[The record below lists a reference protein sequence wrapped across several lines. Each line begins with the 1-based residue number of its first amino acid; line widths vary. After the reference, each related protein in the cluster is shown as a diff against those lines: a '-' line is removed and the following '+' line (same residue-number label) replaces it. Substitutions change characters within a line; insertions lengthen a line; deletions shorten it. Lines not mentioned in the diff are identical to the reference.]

1 MAKQRMDVSFRLFA
15 VFAIACLVVECVPG
29 LGISIANAQRPRP
42 RQRTSTI
49 NMEVV
54 LMAAPREVLVL
65 LEEAEERIKNE
76 QWSEATFT
84 LGILLGLEQA
94 SQDDLTG
101 VDFFL
106 DRDELPD
113 SAEKP
118 AEENTLKSSKGTVFQ
133 RAYELIE
140 SLPAEATK
148 IVDLRYGSLASQML
162 EKAIAESNWG
172 KIADVVGKYGF
183 TTSGQDASVILGE
196 HWLIKGEARRAA
208 KLFSRVFRQK
218 SALERLGPEL
228 GILTASAY
236 QSAGML
242 KEALSFIE
250 STRSQFNN
258 VDLNWK
264 GTKISWDARSVL
276 SKNALD
282 QMELNGQQTIQRVVK
297 QPYYLNG
304 NASRNADTNAGIPLP
319 TLRWHAE
326 LHESQ
331 QHKDNLDLTLKEK
344 LVDGKSSFIPSR
356 SPISVGQWVITTT
369 YDQRIVGIDALT
381 GLKGFECPYSGM
393 PIGFSMD
400 RYLNRDSHSF
410 NLPAPDYLS
419 KRVWG
424 ETLLGAISSDGERI
438 FNISELPA
446 VDISESFALGPNAR
460 VAKPQGYRS
469 YNVMQCWSVREEGK
483 AKWEV
488 GGLKSQTEP
497 KLAGTLFLG
506 SPLPHE
512 NELLV
517 LGELNSDLYL
527 FALEPETGK
536 LLWRQPITTN
546 YSTISSDLMRRSTGA
561 MPAADGAIIVCPTIS
576 GYLVAYDKSN
586 RSMLW
591 AFKYPIKPTLVNA
604 NQFSP
609 FGQADLV
616 DFSPLTPRSA
626 DTSVVISDGVV
637 LFAPS
642 DGNEAYGIKIDDG
655 TVLWR
660 LSDSKVDQ
668 IRYVAGA
675 WKDIAVIVCQTAIVA
690 VDLKTGASKWPR
702 IDLPNGQQV
711 IGRGVRKEGNYF
723 LPTSGQTILQI
734 DLASG
739 RIAES
744 VRVEQPL
751 GNMISVGDRL
761 ICATPFE
768 LDCYSVR
775 EAFQTQLKG
784 ELQRNSLSPSGLAQQ
799 GELALAHGDFDG
811 ALDFLDQARKIDPNN
826 AEVILLINKAG
837 IAALTAD
844 FDRFVDRVDP
854 FDNLAIDRDRA
865 PFFHLLVKGFQK
877 QGRHKETLS
886 TLMKL
891 SNLRTTQRQE
901 QMSGI
906 ATISLTPNW
915 SIQEDRWIAT
925 QVRNS
930 LEKMTQKELEDTK
943 SLIAAELESLEKLP
957 SHIRRVK
964 LGHYEAIRET
974 EPFRLA
980 SAKTLV
986 LQKDYLQAERLL
998 TSDGFLDVADPKSM
1012 DAIRRKEVLAS
1023 IYVRTN
1029 RVDVAA
1035 RYLDNN
1041 LDRLDTII
1049 RENAGVFTKRVP
1061 SPPVSGLDRNT
1072 PFKPISE
1079 WPTGKVQ
1086 VTTSQIDVP
1095 PLYKTTQL
1103 DSTLACRWKTRTG
1116 DSLTGWEI
1124 SSGTSNL
1131 VFSNG
1136 ATGEEFQIYADV
1148 GNQEKSAI
1156 PIVYS
1161 VDSIVVLE
1169 VNRQLIVVDT
1179 LRGSTKDQE
1188 GVLWRE
1194 QFEVENVERERERGK
1209 SPLDLN
1215 IWGLPNTKG
1224 AFRVASVTRGGIIIL
1239 LDDELSCLDLTTG
1252 AKVWTR
1258 TGFKGCTFA
1267 SHHGKLLVHHP
1278 KNRLILH
1285 LNVQDGAILNEVSL
1299 ADDGWSAIASIGRF
1313 WLMAMDAQKQYR
1325 LRLVDSVDGRIVF
1338 DKEFSVGSKIAL
1350 DGETGVIIVKLS
1362 GELTYWNLVDE
1373 KEFVRQ
1379 DVSDLKF
1386 SQVSVQRFGDTM
1398 LVMQY
1403 SSANRL
1409 DTTFKVGPEV
1419 TDPNFI
1425 PVAGR
1430 LLAVS
1435 AKDASN
1441 VWDQSSVVRQFH
1453 FPIAQNRNSPVA
1465 VFLRILKM
1473 PKVVDKAVDFMSI
1486 AMIDIRNG
1494 HVLYSRDD
1502 LPVIRGLAFSQEV
1515 LADQN
1520 TIVVDYLGTR
1530 VELNWTKEAT
1540 NEEPVYDFGYLEF
1553 SEFKKRVE
1561 VKAKEAKSPESA
1573 PSSRLEPSLN
1583 K

>member
-1 MAKQRMDVSFRLFA
+1 MQKQRMDSPVRLIA
-15 VFAIACLVVECVPG
+15 ILAIACFVVECVPG

-54 LMAAPREVLVL
+54 LTAAPREVLVL
-65 LEEAEERIKNE
+65 LQEAEQRIKNE

-94 SQDDLTG
+94 RQDDLTG

-106 DRDELPD
+106 DREELPD
-113 SAEKP
+113 FAEKP

-162 EKAIAESNWG
+162 DNAIAESNWG
-172 KIADVVGKYGF
+172 KIANVVGKYGF
-183 TTSGQDASVILGE
+183 TSSGQDASLILGE
-196 HWLIKGEARRAA
+196 HWLRKGDARRAA
-208 KLFSRVFRQK
+208 RVFSRVIRQK

-228 GILTASAY
+228 GILTAAAF

-242 KEALSFIE
+242 TEALSFIE
-250 STRSQFNN
+250 ATRTQFNN

-264 GTKISWDARSVL
+264 GTKISWDARSVI
-276 SKNALD
+276 SKNALE
-282 QMELNGQQTIQRVVK
+282 QMELHGQQTVQRVIK

-356 SPISVGQWVITTT
+356 SPISVGPWVITTT
-369 YDQRIVGIDALT
+369 YDQRIVGIDAKT

-400 RYLNRDSHSF
+400 RYPNRDSHSF

-438 FNISELPA
+438 YNISELPA
-446 VDISESFALGPNAR
+446 LDISESFALGPNAR

-488 GGLKSQTEP
+488 GGQKSQTEP

-506 SPLPHE
+506 APLPHE

-527 FALEPETGK
+527 FALTPETGK
-536 LLWRQPITTN
+536 LIWRQPITTN

-561 MPAADGAIIVCPTIS
+561 MPAADGAIIICPTIS
-576 GYLVAYDKSN
+576 GYLVAYDKAN

-609 FGQADLV
+609 FGQMDLV

-626 DTSVVISDGVV
+626 DTSVVISNGVV

-642 DGNEAYGIKIDDG
+642 DGDEAYGIKIDDG

-660 LSDSKVDQ
+660 LDNSKVDQ

-675 WKDIAVIVCQTAIVA
+675 WKDIAIIVSQTAIAA
-690 VDLKTGASKWPR
+690 VDLKTGVSQWPR
-702 IDLPNGQQV
+702 IELPNGQQV
-711 IGRGVRKEGNYF
+711 IGRGVRKEGTYF

-739 RIAES
+739 KVAES

-775 EAFQTQLKG
+775 EAFQTQLKE
-784 ELQRNSLSPSGLAQQ
+784 ELQRNSVSPIGLAQQ
-799 GELALAHGDFDG
+799 GELALAQGDFDG
-811 ALDFLDQARKIDPNN
+811 ALNFLDRARKIDPNN

-854 FDNLAIDRDRA
+854 FENLAIDRDRV
-865 PFFHLLVKGFQK
+865 PFLHLLVNGFQK
-877 QGRHKETLS
+877 QGRHKDTLS
-886 TLMKL
+886 TLIKL

-906 ATISLTPNW
+906 ATMFLTPNW

-930 LEKMTQKELEDTK
+930 MGKMTQKELEETK
-943 SLIAAELESLEKLP
+943 PLIAAELKLLEKLP

-964 LGHYEAIRET
+964 LGHFESIRET
-974 EPFRLA
+974 EPFRLE

-998 TSDGFLDVADPKSM
+998 TSDGFLDMADPKSM
-1012 DAIRRKEVLAS
+1012 DAIRRKEILAS

-1029 RVDVAA
+1029 RVNVAA
-1035 RYLDNN
+1035 RYLDND
-1041 LDRLDTII
+1041 LDRLNTII
-1049 RENAGVFTKRVP
+1049 REIAGGFTQP
-1061 SPPVSGLDRNT
+1061 APTSPVSGLDRST
-1072 PFKPISE
+1072 PSKPIGE

-1095 PLYKTTQL
+1095 PLYKTTQR
-1103 DSTLACRWKTRTG
+1103 DSSMACRWKTRIG

-1136 ATGEEFQIYADV
+1136 ARGEEFQIYADI
-1148 GNQEKSAI
+1148 GNQEKSTI

-1169 VNRQLIVVDT
+1169 INRQLIVVDT
-1179 LRGSTKDQE
+1179 LKGFTRDQE

-1194 QFEVENVERERERGK
+1194 QFEIENVEREREKNK

-1215 IWGLPNTKG
+1215 IWGLPTIKG
-1224 AFRVASVTRGGIIIL
+1224 AFRVASVTRNGIIIL
-1239 LDDELSCLDLTTG
+1239 LNDELSCLDLTTG

-1267 SHHGKLLVHHP
+1267 SHQGKLLVHHP

-1285 LNVQDGAILNEVSL
+1285 LNVQDGATLSEVLL
-1299 ADDGWSAIASIGRF
+1299 ADDGWSAIASIGRY
-1313 WLMAMDAQKQYR
+1313 WLMAMDAQKQYG
-1325 LRLVDSVDGRIVF
+1325 LRLVDSVDGKIVF
-1338 DKEFSVGSKIAL
+1338 DKEFSVGTKIAI
-1350 DGETGVIIVKLS
+1350 DGETGIIILQTS
-1362 GELTYWNLVDE
+1362 GELTYWNLEDE

-1379 DVSDLKF
+1379 DEHDLKF
-1386 SQVSVQRFGDTM
+1386 NQVSVQRFGDTM

-1403 SSANRL
+1403 SSANKL
-1409 DTTFKVGPEV
+1409 DKFNVGPDV
-1419 TDPNFI
+1419 SDPTFTPI
-1425 PVAGR
+1425 AGR
-1430 LLAVS
+1430 LLALS
-1435 AKDASN
+1435 AKDVSN
-1441 VWDQSSVVRQFH
+1441 VWDQSSAVRQFH

-1465 VFLRILKM
+1465 VFLRILKI

-1502 LPVIRGLAFSQEV
+1502 LPVIRGLAFSQEI

-1540 NEEPVYDFGYLEF
+1540 HEEPVYDFGYLEF

-1561 VKAKEAKSPESA
+1561 AKAMGAKSPEST
-1573 PSSRLEPSLN
+1573 PTSKLEASPN